1 MNSNI
6 FSWKRFGKVVRHDL
20 GTLPS
25 QYGVMLLVMAL
36 LPAALWLL
44 LFACNGFVINEES
57 PAVPPMV
64 RLVLLLW
71 LVILAALL
79 TPARLY
85 RTSNM
90 PKEGI
95 YYAMLPAS
103 KLEKYL
109 SMLLFSLVICPLMVL
124 VGMVALDSLLAL
136 LPFGPFKESLLS
148 VNPLSDMDVDP
159 YRGLAALRMLRPVS
173 LALIVLLS
181 YVEIVMLFLFGATI
195 FKKYKFL
202 WTLLALWGIRFVSSL
217 VLIPVAIFTVKHAD
231 AWTYQLLAW
240 EGAGNIGDLVGYVIN
255 TALVVTL
262 LVDAL
267 LIWWSGRRMKRMS
280 Y

>member
-1 MNSNI
+1 MNNDI

-25 QYGVMLLVMAL
+25 QYGVMLLVIAL

-44 LFACNGFVINEES
+44 MLAFSGFEINGSAPE
-57 PAVPPMV
+57 VPPTV
-64 RLVLLLW
+64 RWILLVLLAQ
-71 LVILAALL
+71 LAALL

-85 RTSNM
+85 RTCNM

-109 SMLLFSLVICPLMVL
+109 SMLLFSLVVCPLMVL
-124 VGMVALDSLLAL
+124 VGLFAIDTLLSL
-136 LPFGPFKESLLS
+136 LPFGPFEDSLL
-148 VNPLSDMDVDP
+148 NMNIISDMYVDP
-159 YRGLAALRMLRPVS
+159 YHDAALLQMVRPIS
-173 LALIVLLS
+173 LVLVALLS

-195 FKKYKFL
+195 FKRYKFL
-202 WTLLALWGIRFVSSL
+202 WTLLSLWVIRFVFSL
-217 VLIPVAIFTVKHAD
+217 VMIPVFVAMVMHAD
-231 AWTYQLLAW
+231 AWVDQFAAW
-240 EGAGNIGDLVGYVIN
+240 DGADNVYELVGYFIN
-255 TALVVTL
+255 IALVVSL